1 MNWMKTNMR
10 RVTFV
15 LFIAGL
21 LAMSL
26 LFAACGA
33 STGGNTGSSVSNNG
47 NTNIT
52 TGATQGAS
60 SSGSSSSSSTTTGND
75 NQQVQNAIQAIDGA
89 QNDVNNADATATSEN
104 GSDPLP

>member
-1 MNWMKTNMR
+1 MNWLKTHMR

-15 LFIAGL
+15 LLITGL

-26 LFAACGA
+26 LFAAC
-33 STGGNTGSSVSNNG
+33 STSGNSGSSASNDG

-52 TGATQGAS
+52 TTATQSATR
-60 SSGSSSSSSTTTGND
+60 SSGSGSTTTGNA